1 MTALALD
8 PDRCELPANGHGRHP
23 QPVVATPRPGD
34 ALWALRLALLL
45 SAEAALRGPDT
56 TPTPPAEVRPLRLVS
71 PGGPTE
77 T

>member
-8 PDRCELPANGHGRHP
+8 TPRPSTAP
-23 QPVVATPRPGD
+23 QTAPQTVAAPRPGD

-56 TPTPPAEVRPLRLVS
+56 TPTPPAEVRPLRLV
-71 PGGPTE
+71 PEPRGQT
-77 T
+77 

>member
-8 PDRCELPANGHGRHP
+8 TPRPS
-23 QPVVATPRPGD
+23 VAPTTAAPRPGD

-56 TPTPPAEVRPLRLVS
+56 TPTPPAEVRPLRLV
-71 PGGPTE
+71 PEPRGQT
-77 T
+77 

>member
-8 PDRCELPANGHGRHP
+8 TPAPRP
-23 QPVVATPRPGD
+23 STAPPTASPTVAAPRPGD

-56 TPTPPAEVRPLRLVS
+56 TPTPPAEVRPLRLA
-71 PGGPTE
+71 PEPRGQT
-77 T
+77 

>member
-8 PDRCELPANGHGRHP
+8 TPAPRP
-23 QPVVATPRPGD
+23 STAQPVVAAPRPGD

>member
-1 MTALALD
+1 MTALALALD
-8 PDRCELPANGHGRHP
+8 TPRPSTAP
-23 QPVVATPRPGD
+23 PTAAPRPGD

>member
-8 PDRCELPANGHGRHP
+8 TPAPRP
-23 QPVVATPRPGD
+23 STAPPTAPPTAAPRPGD